1 MPAKK
6 PRPKDEK
13 PQRERF
19 LETAKDLDAEDG
31 KGAFERAFKQ
41 VVPVRP
47 PPANGASDKKEPGD

>member
-19 LETAKDLDAEDG
+19 IETANDLGAND
-31 KGAFERAFKQ
+31 KSAFERAFKKA
-41 VVPVRP
+41 VPPRAP
-47 PPANGASDKKEPGD
+47 TINGDHAKKEPGD

>member
-13 PQRERF
+13 SQRERF

-31 KGAFERAFKQ
+31 KREFERAFKK
-41 VVPVRP
+41 VVRSRNPSDEK
-47 PPANGASDKKEPGD
+47 AS

>member
-19 LETAKDLDAEDG
+19 EETAKRLGADG
-31 KGAFERAFKQ
+31 PKAKKTFERAVDK
-41 VVPVRP
+41 VL
-47 PPANGASDKKEPGD
+47 PAKKG

>member
-19 LETAKDLDAEDG
+19 IDTAKQVGADG
-31 KGAFERAFKQ
+31 KDAKNKFERAVEK
-41 VVPVRP
+41 VLP
-47 PPANGASDKKEPGD
+47 SKSK

>member
-19 LETAKDLDAEDG
+19 IEKAKELDAENG
-31 KGAFERAFKQ
+31 KAAFERA
-41 VVPVRP
+41 V
-47 PPANGASDKKEPGD
+47 KKILPKN

>member
-19 LETAKDLDAEDG
+19 LETAKDLDAETG
-31 KGAFERAFKQ
+31 KAEFERAFKK
-41 VVPVRP
+41 VVPKAKERS
-47 PPANGASDKKEPGD
+47 NGK

>member
-6 PRPKDEK
+6 PRPEDEK

-31 KGAFERAFKQ
+31 KAKFEKAFKK
-41 VVPVRP
+41 VVPSREGHP
-47 PPANGASDKKEPGD
+47 KGPT

>member
-13 PQRERF
+13 PQRDRF

-31 KGAFERAFKQ
+31 KEAFEKAVKKI
-41 VVPVRP
+41 VPT
-47 PPANGASDKKEPGD
+47 KEAKS

>member
-6 PRPKDEK
+6 PRPEDEK

-31 KGAFERAFKQ
+31 KREFERAFKK
-41 VVPVRP
+41 VVP
-47 PPANGASDKKEPGD
+47 PAVHGADAKKGPNE

>member
-6 PRPKDEK
+6 PRPEAEK

-31 KGAFERAFKQ
+31 KAKFERAFKK
-41 VVPVRP
+41 VVQTPSQR
-47 PPANGASDKKEPGD
+47 SGD

>member
-6 PRPKDEK
+6 PRPEDEK

-31 KGAFERAFKQ
+31 KAAFERAVKRI
-41 VVPVRP
+41 VKPHK
-47 PPANGASDKKEPGD
+47 NMSG

>member
-6 PRPKDEK
+6 PRPEDEK

-31 KGAFERAFKQ
+31 KAKFERAFKK
-41 VVPVRP
+41 VVPTP
-47 PPANGASDKKEPGD
+47 KKQDSRKPSL

>member
-19 LETAKDLDAEDG
+19 LETAKDLDAENG
-31 KGAFERAFKQ
+31 KAEFERAFKK
-41 VVPVRP
+41 VVPAKQLRK
-47 PPANGASDKKEPGD
+47 GSS